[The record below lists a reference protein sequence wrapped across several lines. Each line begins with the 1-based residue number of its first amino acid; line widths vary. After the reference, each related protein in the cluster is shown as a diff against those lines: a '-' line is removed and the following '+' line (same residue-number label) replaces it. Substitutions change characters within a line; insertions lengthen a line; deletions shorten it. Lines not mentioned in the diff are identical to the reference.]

1 MLAAGPGMRMDPDPT
16 GPPKVMLSFDGRTL
30 LERHIEILR
39 RFGIEELVIGVG
51 FQAQAIEREI
61 ARLGAQGF
69 VRTVFNPRFREGS
82 LLTLLSL
89 RHAMSGGDV
98 LLMDGDVLYDRR
110 LMARLVESQHTNCFL
125 LDRDFEPGDEPVKL
139 CLRAGGIVE
148 FHKQIDGV
156 AFDTCGE
163 SVGFF
168 RFEPAVA
175 AAILAAGQAHAD
187 AGRHDLWYEE
197 AIRDVVLEAPDRFGY
212 EDVTGLP
219 WIEIDFPEDIR
230 RAEREVLRRLKE
242 TTRA

>member
-1 MLAAGPGMRMDPDPT
+1 MLAAGLGIRMDPHPT
-16 GPPKVMLSFDGRTL
+16 GPPKVMLSFDGKTL
-30 LERHIEILR
+30 LARHIEILR
-39 RFGIEELVIGVG
+39 AFGIEELVVGVG
-51 FQAQAIEREI
+51 YQAQAIEREI
-61 ARLGAQGF
+61 GRLGAQGF

-82 LLTLLSL
+82 LLTMLAL
-89 RHAMSGGDV
+89 REAMGDGDV

-110 LMARLVESQHTNCFL
+110 LLARLVESRHANCFL

-139 CLRAGGIVE
+139 CLCADTIVE

-156 AFDTCGE
+156 AFDACGE

-175 AAILAAGQAHAD
+175 AAIMAAGQAHAD

-197 AIRDVVLEAPDRFGY
+197 AIRDVVLAAPDRFGY

-219 WIEIDFPEDIR
+219 WIEIDFPEDLR
-230 RAEREVLRRLKE
+230 RAEREVLPRLKE
-242 TTRA
+242 TARA